1 VECINLTAPIFL
13 KNDEPQI
20 LLFDAFPDPIILLN
34 QLRDVV
40 YTNKAA
46 LDMLDVCVGRN
57 LALSFREPDI
67 LKVVDAVLN
76 SEGDQDV
83 ELSMSLPVI
92 ITYKVR
98 VIGVPSVTSLSET
111 AAIMVF
117 SDISLET
124 LAEKMRRD
132 FIGNVSHELRSPIA
146 SLIGFIE
153 TLQGPAKEDLGAHKK
168 FLEIMSNEASR
179 MARMVDDLLSL
190 SRVEARERLRPKQ
203 DIDITEL
210 LGVARELFISR
221 AQNRSM
227 SLNFNLKPHLPIIQ
241 GDRDELMEIFQN
253 LIDNAIK
260 YGDENSNINISG
272 NVVDRIPEI
281 GGSGVAISVENTGEV
296 IDANKIPRLT
306 ERFYRIDKGR
316 SRNMGGTGLGLA
328 IVKHIINH
336 HRGRLL
342 VESKPNGKT
351 IFTVFLPLPSEDR
364 IKGDSTSSEV
374 I

>member
-1 VECINLTAPIFL
+1 LTAPVFL

-46 LDMLDVCVGRN
+46 RDMLDVYVGRN